1 MHFDLTSENKLFLI
15 KLKPQNIG
23 IDLQCPLCP
32 KEKQTLK
39 ETSRETEI
47 VVVAKK
53 INLKWFLYNI
63 KHKSNYIFL
72 LWRFFVL
79 EFWNNLGTFFK
90 KIVWNFQHL
99 SGISD
104 KDIYTLILLPYG
116 NQSN

>member
-53 INLKWFLYNI
+53 INLK
-63 KHKSNYIFL
+63 
-72 LWRFFVL
+72 
-79 EFWNNLGTFFK
+79 
-90 KIVWNFQHL
+90 
-99 SGISD
+99 
-104 KDIYTLILLPYG
+104 
-116 NQSN
+116 